1 MDTPMTIGL
10 DLTKNVFQVHGVDTE
25 GAIVCRR
32 QLRRSQMLAFFSRLE
47 PSVWSVWRPSITVAF
62 CFCSDIFERRPDE
75 PASRATRQ

>member
-32 QLRRSQMLAFFSRLE
+32 QLRRSGTGCGSCHLLMLSLM
-47 PSVWSVWRPSITVAF
+47 
-62 CFCSDIFERRPDE
+62 
-75 PASRATRQ
+75 